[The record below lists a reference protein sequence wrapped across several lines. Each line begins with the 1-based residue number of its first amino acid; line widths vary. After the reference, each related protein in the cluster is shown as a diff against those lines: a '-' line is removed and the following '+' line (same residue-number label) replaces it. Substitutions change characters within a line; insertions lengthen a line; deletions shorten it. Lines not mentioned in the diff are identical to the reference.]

1 MVKRL
6 SFLAAALALAAAPAR
21 ATGLNLGVTQSFGT
35 DDYEATNVYAA
46 FGLGGLSV
54 SPEVKRYSHET
65 SGGGQT
71 AVQVRLGYDSRL
83 FGLGVTG
90 GTSLKQDGFQATFGG
105 ADAAVTLSPGGE
117 DGIRRIGGPGRSVA
131 PVGKGIARVDVGGGF
146 MTSHFKQDA
155 AGASAESNLT
165 QHEVHGFVGASVIG
179 LLLSVR
185 GSRFLYNDDL
195 RNRQTL
201 PSRAWTPIG
210 GLVPYVNGLAKES
223 VHVRGE
229 FALLPLIRPS
239 IHYTYASFEELVSG
253 IRPGD
258 KRAVGFGVAVG
269 LELVAVEA
277 NFQHINTTGAKDQ
290 NFVSVG
296 ASLRL

>member
-1 MVKRL
+1 MSKGL

-21 ATGLNLGVTQSFGT
+21 AAGLNLGISQSFGT
-35 DDYEATNVYAA
+35 DEYEATNVYAA
-46 FGLGGLSV
+46 VGWGGFSFA
-54 SPEVKRYSHET
+54 PELKRYSHET
-65 SGGGQT
+65 SEGAQS
-71 AVQVRLGYDSRL
+71 AVQARLGYDSRL

-90 GTSLKQDGFQATFGG
+90 GSSLKRDGFQAVYGG
-105 ADAAVTLSPGGE
+105 ADVALTLSPGGE

-155 AGASAESNLT
+155 TAAVAESGLT

-195 RNRQTL
+195 NGRGSV
-201 PSRAWTPIG
+201 PSRAWTPVG
-210 GLVPYVNGLAKES
+210 GLVPYVNGFAKES

-239 IHYTYASFEELVSG
+239 IHYTFASFEKIAGVQ
-253 IRPGD
+253 PGD

-277 NFQHINTTGAKDQ
+277 SYQHINTTGAKDT
-290 NFVSVG
+290 NLVSVG
-296 ASLRL
+296 ATLRL